1 MRVRR
6 ARNGLATPL
15 DAGGSSPTIAGMAT
29 ALITCTT
36 PRSMT
41 AERAAAWLEHQADSL
56 RDADS
61 VEAVTLSELRPS
73 GGHPVWLLRAAV
85 DSNEPVD
92 WEPLLGGLMRGL
104 RHLGMEP
111 TVCIDERRA
120 EVAAPR
126 HALLHAA

>member
-1 MRVRR
+1 MRVPHPP
-6 ARNGLATPL
+6 NGLAAPL
-15 DAGGSSPTIAGMAT
+15 DADAGSSTISGMAT

-41 AERAAAWLEHQADSL
+41 AERAAAWLERQADSL

-61 VEAVTLSELRPS
+61 VEDVTVRELRPR

-85 DSNEPVD
+85 ASDEPVD

-111 TVCIDERRA
+111 TVCIDERQA
-120 EVAAPR
+120 ELAAPR
-126 HALLHAA
+126 DALLHAA

>member
-1 MRVRR
+1 
-6 ARNGLATPL
+6 L

-41 AERAAAWLEHQADSL
+41 TERAAAWLEHQADSL
-56 RDADS
+56 RVADS
-61 VEAVTLSELRPS
+61 VDEVTLRALRPS
-73 GGHPVWLLRAAV
+73 DGHPVWLLRAAV
-85 DSNEPVD
+85 GSDEPVD

-120 EVAAPR
+120 PVAAPR
-126 HALLHAA
+126 RELLSAA